1 MDHANAYSL
10 PYVDCWS
17 NSTSTLF
24 TEKSKECEPIVEM
37 PASPELESTE
47 VIDDEKMYYEYDYG
61 MENDEDIEDMMTLIL
76 SSQESSCSP
85 MRGDS
90 SKELD
95 YDNTTNLS
103 SQESS
108 CFSNIYDNSFE
119 DFDHC
124 KNASKSLVALHP
136 NATNNR
142 LSKMKN
148 ASRLKTERTV

>member
-1 MDHANAYSL
+1 MDHTNTYSF
-10 PYVDCWS
+10 PYFDCWS

-47 VIDDEKMYYEYDYG
+47 LIDDEKMYYEYDYA
-61 MENDEDIEDMMTLIL
+61 NDEDIEDMMTLDL
-76 SSQESSCSP
+76 SF
-85 MRGDS
+85 
-90 SKELD
+90 KELD
-95 YDNTTNLS
+95 HDNTNNLS

-108 CFSNIYDNSFE
+108 CFSNICDNYFDE
-119 DFDHC
+119 FDHDM
-124 KNASKSLVALHP
+124 NASTSLVALHP